1 MEEIEYRK
9 QEKGDE
15 NKRKR
20 ARNVQVMIMIETKGD
35 PVHRRCQIYMN

>member
-15 NKRKR
+15 NKRKK
-20 ARNVQVMIMIETKGD
+20 ARNVQVMIMI
-35 PVHRRCQIYMN
+35 